1 MLETY
6 GTNQA
11 FDAALMHWLMHT
23 KDTEFSS
30 SSVYSLGLTW
40 KIAYQIV
47 SFYVLLPEAPPTHLS
62 TRTFIVQPKRTSREM
77 EKFTPARNKQA
88 ADEVQG
94 HTGMFDVRT
103 NDGYYNLGLTTANVI
118 RQAIQKANTSKLNG
132 ASEKDNV

>member
-1 MLETY
+1 MY
-6 GTNQA
+6 GTNQV
-11 FDAALMHWLMHT
+11 FDVALMHWLMHT
-23 KDTEFSS
+23 KDMEFSS
-30 SSVYSLGLTW
+30 RSVYSPGLIW
-40 KIAYQIV
+40 KTAYQIV

-77 EKFTPARNKQA
+77 ENFVPARNKQA

-94 HTGMFDVRT
+94 HTGMFDGRT

-118 RQAIQKANTSKLNG
+118 RTAIQKADTSKLNG

>member
-1 MLETY
+1 M
-6 GTNQA
+6 
-11 FDAALMHWLMHT
+11 
-23 KDTEFSS
+23 
-30 SSVYSLGLTW
+30 YSLGLTW